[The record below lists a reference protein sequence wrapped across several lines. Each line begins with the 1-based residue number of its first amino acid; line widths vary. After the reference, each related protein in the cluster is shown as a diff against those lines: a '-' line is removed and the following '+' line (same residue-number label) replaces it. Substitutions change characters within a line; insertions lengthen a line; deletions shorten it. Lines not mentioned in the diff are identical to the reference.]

1 MTDQQRLL
9 AGWIAVDRDL
19 PLCYAF
25 PIMRKSDRKYLRVGK
40 AAEELGLHPITIR
53 RWIKTGKI
61 QAVRVGIEARI
72 PRSEIERLLG
82 QAESRLL
89 ILYARVS
96 GQDQRS
102 DLDRQIERL
111 QTWARAQRKGAEVLV
126 LSEMGSGLNAA
137 RQRLQQLIKLV
148 CDDGVAEV
156 AISSPDRLTRFGT
169 DYLQTLFT
177 SFGVTFTIL
186 DPTEE
191 KTPAQELTE
200 DLLSII
206 ASFAGKLYGMRSQK
220 QKELLECADNVLHS
234 P

>member
-61 QAVRVGIEARI
+61 QAVRVGIEARV

-82 QAESRLL
+82 QANSRLL
-89 ILYARVS
+89 VLYARVS
-96 GQDQRS
+96 GHDQRP

-111 QTWARAQRKGAEVLV
+111 QAWAKAERAGHEVLV
-126 LSEMGSGLNAA
+126 LADIGSGLTAA
-137 RQRLQQLIKLV
+137 RKRLQQLLKLV
-148 CDDGVAEV
+148 GDDRVAEV
-156 AISSPDRLTRFGT
+156 AITSPDRLTRFGT
-169 DYLQTLFT
+169 EYLETLFT
-177 SFGVTFTIL
+177 SFGVTFTVL

-191 KTPAQELTE
+191 KTAAQELTE
-200 DLLSII
+200 DLFSII
-206 ASFAGKLYGMRSQK
+206 ASFAGKLYGMRSHK
-220 QKELLECADNVLHS
+220 QKELLECAQNVLHN

>member
-1 MTDQQRLL
+1 M
-9 AGWIAVDRDL
+9 
-19 PLCYAF
+19 
-25 PIMRKSDRKYLRVGK
+25 
-40 AAEELGLHPITIR
+40 
-53 RWIKTGKI
+53 
-61 QAVRVGIEARI
+61 GIEARI

-96 GQDQRS
+96 GHDQQS

-111 QTWARAQRKGAEVLV
+111 QTWARAQRVGQEMLV
-126 LSEMGSGLNAA
+126 LSDIGSGLNAA
-137 RQRLQQLIKLV
+137 RKRLQQLLKLV
-148 CDDGVAEV
+148 CDDRVAEV
-156 AISSPDRLTRFGT
+156 AITSPDRLTRFGT

-191 KTPAQELTE
+191 KTPEQELTE
-200 DLLSII
+200 DLLSIM

-220 QKELLECADNVLHS
+220 QKELLECAENVLHS

>member
-1 MTDQQRLL
+1 
-9 AGWIAVDRDL
+9 
-19 PLCYAF
+19 
-25 PIMRKSDRKYLRVGK
+25 MRKSDRRYLRVGK

-82 QAESRLL
+82 QTESRLL

-96 GQDQRS
+96 GHDQRP

-111 QTWARAQRKGAEVLV
+111 QAWAAASRAGQEVLV
-126 LSEMGSGLNAA
+126 LSDIGSGLNAA
-137 RQRLQQLIKLV
+137 RKRLQQLLKLV
-148 CDDGVAEV
+148 CDDRVAEV
-156 AISSPDRLTRFGT
+156 AITYPDRLTRFGT
-169 DYLQTLFT
+169 EYLETLFT
-177 SFGVTFTIL
+177 SFGVTFTVL
-186 DPTEE
+186 DPTGE
-191 KTPAQELTE
+191 KTPEQELTE

-206 ASFAGKLYGMRSQK
+206 ASFAGKLYGMRSHQ
-220 QKELLECADNVLHS
+220 QKELLACAENVLHS

>member
-1 MTDQQRLL
+1 
-9 AGWIAVDRDL
+9 
-19 PLCYAF
+19 
-25 PIMRKSDRKYLRVGK
+25 MRKSDRKYLRVGK

-126 LSEMGSGLNAA
+126 LSEIGSGLNAA
-137 RQRLQQLIKLV
+137 RQRLQQLLKLV
-148 CDDGVAEV
+148 CDDRVAEV
-156 AISSPDRLTRFGT
+156 AITSPDRLTRFGT

-220 QKELLECADNVLHS
+220 QKELLECAENVLHS

>member
-1 MTDQQRLL
+1 
-9 AGWIAVDRDL
+9 
-19 PLCYAF
+19 
-25 PIMRKSDRKYLRVGK
+25 MRKSDRKYLRVGK

-82 QAESRLL
+82 QEDSRLL

-96 GQDQRS
+96 GPDQRL

-111 QTWARAQRKGAEVLV
+111 QAWAKASRAGQEVLV
-126 LSEMGSGLNAA
+126 LSDIGSGLNAS
-137 RQRLQQLIKLV
+137 RKRLQQMLKLV
-148 CDDGVAEV
+148 CADRVAEV
-156 AISSPDRLTRFGT
+156 AITYPDRLTRFGT
-169 DYLQTLFT
+169 EYVETLFT
-177 SFGVTFTIL
+177 SFGVTFTVL

-191 KTPAQELTE
+191 KTPEQELTE
-200 DLLSII
+200 DLLSIMT
-206 ASFAGKLYGMRSQK
+206 SFAGKLYGMRSQK
-220 QKELLECADNVLHS
+220 QKELLECAENVLHS